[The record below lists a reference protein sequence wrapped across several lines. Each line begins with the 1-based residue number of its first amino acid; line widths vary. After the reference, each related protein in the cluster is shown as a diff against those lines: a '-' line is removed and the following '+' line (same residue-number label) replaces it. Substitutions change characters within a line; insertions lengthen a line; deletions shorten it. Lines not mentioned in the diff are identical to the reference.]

1 MPKRG
6 IRAGPTSGGD
16 AKMALKIRRIVAD
29 GDMDGLIA
37 AAVLRN
43 KWPDAEVIW
52 SHPAEIR
59 AGLLD
64 AVIGLD
70 TAVLD
75 LPFHAAC
82 GLWIDHHQTNR
93 PTAEIRQTHENKGG
107 VIHWSER
114 DSAARVAFEAFS
126 SEVDLSGFDAW
137 LPMLDALDGGKVS
150 LSDFLSD
157 DPIVWISRTVSKTEP
172 EYCQLLLDSVVGG
185 LSPTEVAALPEVA
198 MKIADKRVIT
208 ERTRQLISS
217 KSEVLDRLAVVRLDE
232 EGARTN
238 GYLVTAHFGD
248 AVDACCIVHG
258 YADGSLT
265 NADRWPISAS
275 FYTNSFLHHDG
286 GIFDLTKLA
295 QSFDI
300 DGGGH
305 ADACG
310 CRIQPI
316 PTGTTVR
323 DGPSA
328 VEKRVLTAE
337 DVQRNLQAWLTE
349 WATR

>member
-1 MPKRG
+1 V
-6 IRAGPTSGGD
+6 
-16 AKMALKIRRIVAD
+16 ALKIRRIVAD
-29 GDMDGLIA
+29 GDMDGLVS
-37 AAVLRN
+37 AAVIRN

-64 AVIGLD
+64 TVIGLD

-150 LSDFLSD
+150 LNDFLSD
-157 DPIVWISRTVSKTEP
+157 DPIVWISRTVSKTDP
-172 EYCQLLLDSVVGG
+172 EYCELLLNAV
-185 LSPTEVAALPEVA
+185 LSGISPERVAALPEVA
-198 MKIADKRVIT
+198 TRIAEKRVKT
-208 ERTRQLISS
+208 ERMKELISN
-217 KSEVLDRLAVVRLDE
+217 KSEVVDRLAIVRLDQ
-232 EGARTN
+232 EGVRTN
-238 GYLVTAHFGD
+238 GYLVTAHFGEEI
-248 AVDACCIVHG
+248 DACCIVHG
-258 YADGSLT
+258 YVDGSLE
-265 NADRWPISAS
+265 NAERWPISAS

-286 GIFDLTKLA
+286 GIFDLTRLA

-305 ADACG
+305 ANACG
-310 CRIQPI
+310 CRIQAI
-316 PTGTTVR
+316 GAGTTVK
-323 DGPSA
+323 DGISA
-328 VEKRVLTAE
+328 VEKRGLTPE
-337 DVQRNLQAWLTE
+337 DIERNLRAWLEE
-349 WATR
+349 WAIR